1 MPRILVTGG
10 AGYIGSITAQHLLRR
25 GYDVTVADDLSRG
38 HRHNV
43 PPGLLRVV
51 RLQDTS
57 AIAQLLEGV
66 DAVVHFAAFIAV
78 GESTKEPEL
87 YFANNVGGT
96 LSLLEAMARARVQ
109 KLVFSSTAAV
119 YGNPEKVPIP
129 EDAPFAPVSPYGES
143 KAIIERILGE
153 LDRYRGLRSV
163 ALRYF
168 NACGAE
174 PAFGLGENHLPETH
188 LIPLLFRAA
197 ATGEPIQIFGND
209 YPTPDGTCVRDY
221 IHVADLAEAHLAALE
236 YLIAGGK
243 SQAFNA
249 GTGQGETVMD
259 VLRAVEEVT
268 GRKVPYTMSPRR
280 EGDPA
285 ELVADSRRLRE
296 TLGWKPQRS
305 DLRQI
310 VSDAWEFF
318 TVSSTALD

>member
-1 MPRILVTGG
+1 
-10 AGYIGSITAQHLLRR
+10 
-25 GYDVTVADDLSRG
+25 
-38 HRHNV
+38 
-43 PPGLLRVV
+43 VV